1 MSPAEFDRYASEYRA
16 VVNAAVRVSGLD
28 VDRWAGYKARL
39 LLNLMNEQ
47 LGDSRALKVLDV
59 GCGIGL
65 VDCGLVSGV
74 GELHGVDTS
83 QGSLEAATRLVP
95 AARFTHFDGLR
106 IPYPDSSF
114 DFVFA
119 ICVLHHVTPSDRVA
133 FVGEMTRV
141 ARPGGVVLVLEHNP
155 LNPVTR
161 YMVSAVLLTRTQYC
175 SDVRQPDSSW
185 HRPACGQGARPIS
198 PSGPGDR
205 HPSNGWSDGS
215 AGYRRVPS
223 TMRGRRRRAVSGRSF
238 QAFDRREHPGIPG
251 AARPGLTE
259 VPKVRA
265 APSGPSPLRIL
276 DPSGRMAGGCWADPE
291 GSASPTGDVTATR
304 VTHRSP
310 S

>member
-39 LLNLMNEQ
+39 LLNLMSEQ

-65 VDCGLVSGV
+65 VDCGLVSAV

-119 ICVLHHVTPSDRVA
+119 ICVLHHVPPSDRVA

-161 YMVSAVLLTRTQYC
+161 YMVSRCALDEDAVLLRCASARHLLAQAGL
-175 SDVRQPDSSW
+175 
-185 HRPACGQGARPIS
+185 RPG
-198 PSGPGDR
+198 
-205 HPSNGWSDGS
+205 GS
-215 AGYRRVPS
+215 AHIAFWPRRSASVEWLE
-223 TMRGRRRRAVSGRSF
+223 RRIGWLPAGAQYYAWATKTRSV
-238 QAFDRREHPGIPG
+238 RPLIPG
-251 AARPGLTE
+251 L
-259 VPKVRA
+259 
-265 APSGPSPLRIL
+265 
-276 DPSGRMAGGCWADPE
+276 
-291 GSASPTGDVTATR
+291 
-304 VTHRSP
+304 RSP
-310 S
+310 